1 MVWAITGAYFINI
14 VFCFLSVF
22 WGSFSCCPVLQTLV
36 WVSDAQEGQVWCLM
50 VGMHIGVLEVC
61 GLSQVE
67 LALGSPEGLSSTV
80 RVMVQIPAQA

>member
-1 MVWAITGAYFINI
+1 
-14 VFCFLSVF
+14 
-22 WGSFSCCPVLQTLV
+22 
-36 WVSDAQEGQVWCLM
+36 M

-61 GLSQVE
+61 GLSQVD